1 MAFIVSSKRTVRQ
14 NNFSVI
20 AAYIGVVLIWSTTPL
35 AIAWSGQAAGF
46 MFGVS
51 SRMVVGMVLAV
62 AFTLL
67 LRAHLVWHRRAIQAY
82 LYGGVGLYC
91 SMTAVYW
98 AAQYIP
104 SGWIALLFGLTP
116 IFSAMM
122 AALWLEGEPITRDR
136 MIGMVI
142 GLLGLLLVVK
152 SSLAWHESAIYG
164 VLGVV
169 LSGLLYSLSAVG
181 VKRVGADIPATTMNA
196 GSLLVAAPLF
206 FLTWYVTQPGLAATW
221 LLMQHASWHSLM
233 SIAYLALFGSVF
245 GFSLYYFIL
254 QRLDAT
260 RTALISFMTPITAMT
275 LGVYLNGEVITQDII
290 IGGLFV
296 LAGLAW
302 FEFGHR
308 FSLIRLQH
316 GD

>member
-1 MAFIVSSKRTVRQ
+1 MVFIVSSKRLARH
-14 NNFSVI
+14 NNVSVI

-35 AIAWSGQAAGF
+35 AIAWSGQVAGF

-51 SRMVVGMVLAV
+51 SRMVIGVVLAI

-67 LRAHLVWHRRAIQAY
+67 LGAGLVWHRRAVQTY
-82 LYGGVGLYC
+82 LCAGIGLYC

-116 IFSAMM
+116 IFSALM
-122 AALWLEGEPITRDR
+122 ASWWLEGEPITRNR
-136 MIGMVI
+136 MIGMLI
-142 GLLGLLLVVK
+142 ALLGLSLVVN

-181 VKRVGADIPATTMNA
+181 VKRVNADIPATTMNA
-196 GSLLVAAPLF
+196 GSLLVATPLF
-206 FLTWYVTQPGLAATW
+206 CLTWWMTQPGVATTW
-221 LLMQHASWHSLM
+221 LLMQHASWHSLL

-245 GFSLYYFIL
+245 GFSLYYFVL

-260 RTALISFMTPITAMT
+260 RTALISFMTPITAMM
-275 LGVYLNGEVITQDII
+275 LGVYLNSEIITQDIVL
-290 IGGLFV
+290 GALFV

-308 FSLIRLQH
+308 FNQK
-316 GD
+316 DEN